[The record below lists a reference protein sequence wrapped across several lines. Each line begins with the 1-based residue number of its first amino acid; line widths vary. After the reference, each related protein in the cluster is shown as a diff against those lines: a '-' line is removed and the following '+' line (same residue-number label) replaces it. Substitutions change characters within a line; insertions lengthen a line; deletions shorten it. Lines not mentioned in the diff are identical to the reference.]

1 MNEHSGTGAVEF
13 IFMML
18 PYFVL
23 AGILL
28 VIFTFLF
35 TIENESIIQR
45 PYSKEI
51 KFSGKDTSL
60 IMMYAAL
67 FVVSLLPV
75 FGFFRYYYALASVL
89 AAILVFDR
97 KTVKQ
102 TDYSLLFTFM
112 FLFILVG
119 NLGRIQALDDAL
131 TSIVSGNELMVS
143 VAASQII
150 SNAPASILLSGF
162 TDEYFLLALG
172 TDLGGLGT
180 LIASMAN
187 LISFKK
193 YTEVKNS
200 SPLRYILGFTLINL
214 LFLVPMLIAAGL
226 LTS

>member
-1 MNEHSGTGAVEF
+1 
-13 IFMML
+13 
-18 PYFVL
+18 
-23 AGILL
+23 
-28 VIFTFLF
+28 
-35 TIENESIIQR
+35 
-45 PYSKEI
+45 
-51 KFSGKDTSL
+51 
-60 IMMYAAL
+60 
-67 FVVSLLPV
+67 
-75 FGFFRYYYALASVL
+75 
-89 AAILVFDR
+89 
-97 KTVKQ
+97 
-102 TDYSLLFTFM
+102 M